1 MQPTCG
7 TCWIPET
14 GENVTEGQCAMQNK
28 FEEARKKAIESIRVS
43 FECFV
48 ERYDTPTGPELY
60 EIIFR
65 WFRLDST
72 IDAANIFGLI
82 SREEAK
88 DFRSSLET
96 LRREAY
102 IISGYEH
109 LVNEDDE

>member
-1 MQPTCG
+1 
-7 TCWIPET
+7 
-14 GENVTEGQCAMQNK
+14 MQNK

>member
-1 MQPTCG
+1 
-7 TCWIPET
+7 
-14 GENVTEGQCAMQNK
+14 MQNK
-28 FEEARKKAIESIRVS
+28 YDEARKKAIESIRVS

-48 ERYDTPTGPELY
+48 ERYDAPTSPELD